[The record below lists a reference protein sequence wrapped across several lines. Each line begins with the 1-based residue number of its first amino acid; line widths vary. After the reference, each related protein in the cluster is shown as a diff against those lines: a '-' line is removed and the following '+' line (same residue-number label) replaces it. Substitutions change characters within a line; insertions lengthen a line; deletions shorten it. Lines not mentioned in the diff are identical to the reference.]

1 MLKLMQLPLTLALA
15 QAWNSPGIEDLVKGI
30 GEQPEAVCDF
40 VGMHFT
46 NTETRIHVAPYR
58 NLEAWHQGVPLPGFP
73 VIELRLTRA
82 EHVALGQV
90 NPAFAALES
99 TVRDAAWTMMTT
111 HPKMLRGAAP
121 APGEQDTRQNVFAAG
136 ALIDAE

>member
-30 GEQPEAVCDF
+30 GEQPDAVCDF

-46 NTETRIHVAPYR
+46 NAETRIDVVPYR
-58 NLEAWHQGVPLPGFP
+58 NMEAWEQSLPLPGFP

-82 EHVALGQV
+82 EHVALGQA
-90 NPAFAALES
+90 NPALAVLEAS
-99 TVRDAAWTMMTT
+99 VRDAAWTMMTT
-111 HPKMLRGAAP
+111 HPKMLRGATP
-121 APGEQDTRQNVFAAG
+121 APDEQDTRQNAFAAG
-136 ALIDAE
+136 TLIDVE